1 MVSFKD
7 WIQQESF
14 DDAGMWMGQAVNAF
28 PIDDPQ
34 TKAKA
39 AEFQKEFEKFNAF
52 VKKYDYIG
60 LARMFQVTAIG
71 YPKIAFDF
79 CSCLYSKI
87 RGRDCDLKRASA
99 NVAKIIP
106 ASILMGT
113 AKFAAPV
120 ALGMETGA
128 AVAAGITAIQYL
140 YWPFWGWASRNLDN
154 PDQQKAKMAQIIL
167 AAIPDQFKQ
176 MLAVNNKTPEVKEWF
191 ESQMLLMS
199 EHNPRFGELV
209 S

>member
-1 MVSFKD
+1 MGSFKN
-7 WIQQESF
+7 WIQKESF
-14 DDAGMWMGQAVNAF
+14 TDAGIWMGQAAVDF
-28 PIDDPQ
+28 PMDDPE
-34 TKAKA
+34 TKAKVA
-39 AEFQKEFEKFNAF
+39 QFKQEFEKFNAF

-79 CSCLYSKI
+79 CSCLYQRVQGQKCDVKRSLMNLLKI
-87 RGRDCDLKRASA
+87 
-99 NVAKIIP
+99 VP

-154 PDQQKAKMAQIIL
+154 PDPQKAKTAQIIL

-191 ESQMLLMS
+191 ESQMVLLS
-199 EHNPRFGELV
+199 EHDPRFGELV

>member
-1 MVSFKD
+1 MESFKD
-7 WIQQESF
+7 WIQRESLT
-14 DDAGMWMGQAVNAF
+14 DAGIWMGQAVNAF
-28 PIDDPQ
+28 PIDNPQ
-34 TKAKA
+34 IKAKTE
-39 AEFQKEFEKFNAF
+39 EFKREFEKFNAF
-52 VKKYDYIG
+52 VKKYDHIG

-79 CSCLYSKI
+79 CSCLYNKI
-87 RGRDCDLKRASA
+87 RGKECDLRKASA

-113 AKFAAPV
+113 AKFAAPL

-128 AVAAGITAIQYL
+128 AVAAGISAIQYL

-154 PDQQKAKMAQIIL
+154 PDPKKAKKARIIL
-167 AAIPDQFKQ
+167 SAIPDQFKEL
-176 MLAVNNKTPEVKEWF
+176 LAVSNKTPEVKEWF
-191 ESQMLLMS
+191 DSQMMFLS
-199 EHNPRFGELV
+199 ECDPRFRELV